1 MNTAEQLGRGT
12 QTVYIPNS
20 YYFVEY
26 PEDIK
31 MYGISFNTMIGKTA
45 LQGEISRKADHPIQI
60 DDQVLL
66 AATLGAE
73 SQLGRF
79 FDPIGDPELESSE
92 VGDQKMSLSISL
104 QLLRFWVS
112 NLVQII

>member
-1 MNTAEQLGRGT
+1 MDKQFYPTLGNSVSQLQ

-20 YYFVEY
+20 YYYVEY

-73 SQLGRF
+73 SQLGTF
-79 FDPIGDPELESSE
+79 FDPLGSWNHPRLETKRCHS
-92 VGDQKMSLSISL
+92 
-104 QLLRFWVS
+104 VS
-112 NLVQII
+112 VYSY